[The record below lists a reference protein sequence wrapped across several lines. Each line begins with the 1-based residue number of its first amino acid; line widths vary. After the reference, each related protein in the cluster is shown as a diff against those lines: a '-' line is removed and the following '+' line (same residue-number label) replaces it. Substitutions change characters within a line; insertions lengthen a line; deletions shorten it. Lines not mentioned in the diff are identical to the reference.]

1 MDHAQL
7 TDLFTRRLGEH
18 LHATT
23 WEYETYTMAVD
34 AEGYVEAARLCR
46 DERLLACD
54 FFDSTF
60 GVDRGE
66 DGFDVVTILYSTT
79 HHHRVLLAHRCAGGR
94 ETPVAPTLT
103 HLYPGANWMERETWD
118 MFGIEFDGHPGL
130 APRILCIENFEGWP
144 LRKDFYLA
152 SRAAK
157 PWPGVKEPAETDE
170 AGNVIEYVPGPGDA
184 PGPMALDKAM
194 AEQAKLANPEPE
206 PGPAEGHVTTVGA
219 GDDERVVESSIER
232 VREDVEDAATTAK
245 HRAEEQ
251 RKAKAEARARKAAER
266 AEGAEGAGGEV
277 EAGTIDQETYDR
289 LIAEGKSERIA
300 RSKAKAAYVKKARAA
315 QQAATADQEV
325 PEVPSARAS
334 EDRGAETD
342 GDEGGES

>member
-7 TDLFTRRLGEH
+7 TEFFTRRLGDH
-18 LHATT
+18 LTSTTSEYATFT
-23 WEYETYTMAVD
+23 LTVD

-54 FFDSTF
+54 FFDSSF

-66 DGFDVVTILYSTT
+66 DGFDVVTVLYSTT
-79 HHHRVLLAHRCAGGR
+79 HHHRVLLSHRCAGGR
-94 ETPVAPTLT
+94 EAPVAPSLT
-103 HLYPGANWMERETWD
+103 DLYPGANWMERETWD
-118 MFGIEFDGHPGL
+118 MFGIEFAGHPGL

-170 AGNVIEYVPGPGDA
+170 EGNVVEYVAGPGEA

-206 PGPAEGHVTTVGA
+206 PGPGAEDATTVEA
-219 GDDERVVESSIER
+219 DDGERVVESSTER
-232 VREDVEDAATTAK
+232 VREDLEDAATTAK

-251 RKAKAEARARKAAER
+251 RKAKAQARARKAAER
-266 AEGAEGAGGEV
+266 AEKAGGEI

-315 QQAATADQEV
+315 QQAASADQDV
-325 PEVPSARAS
+325 PEVPNARAP
-334 EDRGAETD
+334 EDGAD
-342 GDEGGES
+342 GDEGEEA